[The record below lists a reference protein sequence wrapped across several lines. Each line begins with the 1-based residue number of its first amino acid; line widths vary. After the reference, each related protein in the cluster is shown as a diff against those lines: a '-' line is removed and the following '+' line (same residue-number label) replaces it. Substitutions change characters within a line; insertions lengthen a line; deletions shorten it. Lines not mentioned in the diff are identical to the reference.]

1 MKTAELE
8 GAVLDYYV
16 AKADG
21 LPIYAAGTD
30 SWPGNAHVHRES
42 FEHSVVLISLMGMS
56 HGLFIEHSG
65 KSMRYSPSVNWEY
78 AGPIIEHEQIP
89 ISPVVGGTW
98 ESEYVC
104 WQGEDDADTKTV
116 RGKTPLIAA
125 MRAFVASKFGDEVED
140 IPSC

>member
-65 KSMRYSPSVNWEY
+65 KSVRYSPSVNWEY
-78 AGPIIEHEQIP
+78 AGPIIESNGIWLSHRGDKWF
-89 ISPVVGGTW
+89 S
-98 ESEYVC
+98 
-104 WQGEDDADTKTV
+104 TV
-116 RGKTPLIAA
+116 EAKGSFQEGPTPLIAA

-140 IPSC
+140 ITSC

>member
-8 GAVLDYYV
+8 REYLDYYV

-42 FEHSVVLISLMGMS
+42 FEHSVILISLMGIS
-56 HGLFIEHSG
+56 HGLFIEHSA
-65 KSMRYSPSVNWEY
+65 KSVRYSPSVNWEY
-78 AGPIIEHEQIP
+78 AGPIIEREHIC
-89 ISPVVGGTW
+89 IGY
-98 ESEYVC
+98 SEVHG
-104 WQGEDDADTKTV
+104 WGADFQDDV
-116 RGKTPLIAA
+116 PYRWHGKTPLIAA
-125 MRAFVASKFGDEVED
+125 MRVFVASRFGDEVED